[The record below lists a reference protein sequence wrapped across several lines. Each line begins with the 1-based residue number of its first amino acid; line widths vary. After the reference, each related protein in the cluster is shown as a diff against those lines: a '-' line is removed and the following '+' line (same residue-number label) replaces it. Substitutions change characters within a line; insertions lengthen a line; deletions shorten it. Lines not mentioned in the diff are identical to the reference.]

1 VILKVTVSSKISKE
15 RGINTFLDNINKK
28 KVSDKIRQKK
38 RKKKL
43 QYELIVNSSYISEKD
58 DQIISEISEK
68 FEKTFA
74 KNYNYITS
82 VKSDLEIFME

>member
-1 VILKVTVSSKISKE
+1 MILKVTVSSKISKE